1 MIISCTPMRISFL
14 GGGTDYPE
22 YFRLHGGATLATA
35 INKHTFVTVH
45 PRSELSQNRIRV
57 GYSKTE
63 VVNTIDE
70 IQHPSARECLRF
82 LKIDEPIEINTVGEM
97 PARTGLGTSSAFT
110 VGLLHALYAYQ
121 GKMVSRE
128 QLARE
133 AVYIER
139 EMIHERVGLQD
150 QYTCAIGGLI
160 HLQFSDENRVSVTP
174 IILPPKRLEEFQARL
189 MLFYTN
195 IQRTAHEVLAE
206 QMERTNSRSVDSQLS
221 SLHSL
226 VNQGMDVLCTET
238 DLRAFGEI
246 LHTGWMLKK
255 QLSNA
260 VSNSQIDSAYERAR
274 RAGVIGGKLLGAG
287 GGGFLLLF
295 VEPQNQPAVRQ
306 SLGDLREVKFTIANQ
321 GSRIVY
327 YAP

>member
-1 MIISCTPMRISFL
+1 MRISFL

-35 INKHTFVTVH
+35 INKHTFVTIH
-45 PRSELSQNRIRV
+45 PRSDLSQHRIRV

-63 VVNTIDE
+63 VVNMIDE

-82 LKIDEPIEINTVGEM
+82 LKIDEPIEITTIGEM

-110 VGLLHALYAYQ
+110 VGLLHALYAHRR
-121 GKMVSRE
+121 KMVSTE

-133 AVYIER
+133 AVYVER
-139 EMIHERVGLQD
+139 EMIGERVGLQD
-150 QYTCAIGGLI
+150 QYTCAIGGLL

-174 IILPPKRLEEFQARL
+174 IILPSKRLEEFQSRL

-195 IQRTAHEVLAE
+195 AQRTAHEVLAE
-206 QMERTNSRSVDSQLS
+206 QMERTKSRSVDAQLS
-221 SLHSL
+221 ALHSL
-226 VNQGMDVLCTET
+226 VNQGIDVLCSET

-255 QLSNA
+255 QLSDV
-260 VSNSQIDSAYERAR
+260 VSNSQIDSSYECAR
-274 RAGVIGGKLLGAG
+274 RAGAIGGKLLGAG
-287 GGGFLLLF
+287 GGGFLLFF
-295 VEPQNQPAVRQ
+295 VEPEDQPNVR
-306 SLGDLREVKFTIANQ
+306 LTLAGNGLREVSISIAER
-321 GSRIVY
+321 GSRIVFY
-327 YAP
+327 EQS